1 VSAGAG
7 GRRGIRRRVAL
18 LVCVGAL
25 VPVALAL
32 WAATARLADLERR
45 RAREQQAVAEAVGAG
60 LDHHLREE
68 FARLSELSSA
78 PECAALHAARLPSRH
93 LASIA
98 LAGPDG
104 ALVCQEPPGLWSRDV
119 LAALPEAQEALRSG
133 RPSVSRLLPGPP
145 ARLFLLV
152 PFRDWQGRPAGMIAG
167 AVEPAGP
174 GWSSLLGPAAP
185 EAGSTDLVDD
195 SGAVLASTDSRRR
208 VAGFLAEPALAAGVP
223 LSAAPW
229 RVVVSRPQHD
239 ALGLPHALL
248 LLGPAVMAV
257 VTLFAWGA
265 ARSLTRPLAVLDQA
279 AGRIAAG
286 DLSQP
291 LPPLGEDEVGSLGR
305 SFEAMRA
312 ALAES
317 RQALDHERQELERR
331 VAERT
336 RELGDL
342 LRRTITAQEDERKRI
357 ARELHDETCQT
368 LVALGLRCEGAE
380 VKALAAATL
389 DGVHRVILDL
399 RPSILDD
406 LGLVPAIR
414 WLAERQLQPLGIA
427 LRFEI
432 EEIEERLAPEAET
445 ALFRAVQ
452 EAIGNIARHAAAE
465 SVLIQ
470 LARRDGALEI
480 EIEDDGRGFDPAGV
494 EGPGPSGRGLGLM
507 GLRERVALLGGTVQ
521 IDSSP
526 GRGTRVVLRVPE
538 RR

>member
-1 VSAGAG
+1 MSA
-7 GRRGIRRRVAL
+7 RRRNIRRRVAL
-18 LVCVGAL
+18 LVGVGVL
-25 VPVALAL
+25 VPVALVV
-32 WAATARLADLERR
+32 WAAMARLADLERR
-45 RAREQQAVAEAVGAG
+45 RAREQQAVAEAVAVG

-93 LASIA
+93 LASVA

-104 ALVCQEPPGLWSRDV
+104 ALVCQEPPGVWSRDA
-119 LAALPEAQEALRSG
+119 LAASTEAQEALRSG
-133 RPSVSRLLPGPP
+133 KPSVSRMLAGPP

-185 EAGSTDLVDD
+185 DAGSVDLVDG
-195 SGAVLASTDSRRR
+195 SGTVLASTDSRRL
-208 VAGFLAEPALAAGVP
+208 VPGFIAGPALDAGAP

-229 RVVVSRPQHD
+229 RVVVSRPRHD
-239 ALGLPHALL
+239 TLGLLRTLL
-248 LLGPAVMAV
+248 QLGPAVLAV
-257 VTLFAWGA
+257 VVVFAWGA

-291 LPPLGEDEVGSLGR
+291 LPPLGEDEVGSVGR

-312 ALAES
+312 ALEES
-317 RQALDHERQELERR
+317 RQALDRERQELERR
-331 VAERT
+331 VTERT
-336 RELGDL
+336 RELGAL
-342 LRRTITAQEDERKRI
+342 LRKTITAQEDERKRI

-368 LVALGLRCEGAE
+368 LVALALRCEAAE
-380 VKALAAATL
+380 VKALVSATL

-414 WLAERQLQPLGIA
+414 WLAGRQLQPLGIA
-427 LRFEI
+427 VRFEI
-432 EEIEERLAPEAET
+432 EELEERLAPETET

-507 GLRERVALLGGTVQ
+507 GIRERLELLGGTAR

-526 GRGTRVVLRVPE
+526 GHGTRVVLRVPE
-538 RR
+538 TR